1 MVISGCQVL
10 RSYVKV
16 MMDGLQVL
24 DTLDKFA
31 CTIFVDVES
40 DLGKERGKEHCKP
53 NKVLKH
59 RLQNEFP
66 PAVAGLPDPKTN
78 ILTIKN

>member
-1 MVISGCQVL
+1 MVIDGCQVL
-10 RSYVKV
+10 RSYDIV
-16 MMDGLQVL
+16 MMGGLQVL
-24 DTLDKFA
+24 DTLGMFG
-31 CTIFVDVES
+31 CTIFVGVES
-40 DLGKERGKEHCKP
+40 DLGKTTQTEHSKQ
-53 NKVLKH
+53 NNVLKH

>member
-16 MMDGLQVL
+16 MMGGLQVL
-24 DTLDKFA
+24 DTLGMFS
-31 CTIFVDVES
+31 CSFFVDVERH
-40 DLGKERGKEHCKP
+40 LGKERETEQSKP

-66 PAVAGLPDPKTN
+66 LAVAGLPDPKTN
-78 ILTIKN
+78 ILF

>member
-16 MMDGLQVL
+16 MMGGLQVL
-24 DTLDKFA
+24 DSLDKFA
-31 CTIFVDVES
+31 CTIFVRVES
-40 DLGKERGKEHCKP
+40 DLGKRAETEQSKP
-53 NKVLKH
+53 NKVRK
-59 RLQNEFP
+59 RCLQNERK

-78 ILTIKN
+78 ILSIKN